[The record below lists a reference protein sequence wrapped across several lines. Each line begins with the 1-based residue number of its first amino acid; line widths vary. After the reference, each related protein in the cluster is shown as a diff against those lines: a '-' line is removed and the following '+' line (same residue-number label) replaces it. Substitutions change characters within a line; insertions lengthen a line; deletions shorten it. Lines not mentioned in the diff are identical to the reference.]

1 MDNILDKEN
10 NSFHIRDKVKKV
22 ESIKVANKY
31 KRKDK
36 I

>member
-22 ESIKVANKY
+22 DNNKVVNKN
-31 KRKDK
+31 KKK
-36 I
+36 